1 MDKKA
6 WIAISLSII
15 GILAHQ
21 WYYNRELA
29 KSLPATPPPPVQ
41 ASAAPG
47 ATNVPVVSAA
57 TPTEPATATPT
68 APKIEAAPV
77 QVPVQ
82 LEKTTNASLE
92 RTYTNHGGGIA
103 ETTLAG
109 ARNLNATGS
118 QLELNR
124 LGGVPIGA
132 LSEKPADVAAAA
144 APYEMRRDGAAVVFE
159 RTTSEGLRITKRF
172 APPAAVGTT
181 APDPYVTDL
190 EITFTNTGAT
200 AYRDDGLFL
209 HTGAATPLHS
219 RDLASYTQFDWHRDG
234 KTVMKDVTFF
244 DGSKFLGLFQSNP
257 PSAVYTDVT
266 DQISWASVNNQF
278 YTTVLSVLP
287 AAANAQLPTRSVWA
301 VRFPIPPP
309 EDVKAAP
316 AATPGKAPIYGI
328 TGAIGLTPLKLAP
341 GESQTMRF
349 QIYTGPKEYNRLNAL
364 GNGMADILN
373 FGMFKIF
380 SVFLLSSMNFIYR
393 FVGNYALAI
402 IILTCLIKAALWPLQ
417 SKAIRE
423 MKKMSLLGP
432 KMAELKEKLKD
443 DPQKLNQAMWQL
455 QREYGV
461 NPMGGCLPTLA
472 QMPIFFG
479 FYSMLGTAVEL
490 RGSSFLWIKDLSVP
504 DTVTT
509 LALMGYSLPLNPLP
523 LIMAATM
530 FWQMQITPKTGDQQQ
545 QKIFMFMPFI
555 FIIFCYN
562 FASALALYWTVQN
575 LLSVLQTYLT
585 RHRPLPALTKVNT
598 GEKAAKAQVVSS
610 NQKKK
615 ALR

>member
-6 WIAISLSII
+6 WIAISLSVI
-15 GILAHQ
+15 GMIAWQ
-21 WYYNRELA
+21 WYYNKELA
-29 KSLPATPPPPVQ
+29 KNLPATPPP
-41 ASAAPG
+41 AAQ
-47 ATNVPVVSAA
+47 TAA
-57 TPTEPATATPT
+57 TPGASPALAPAASNPATPAAA
-68 APKIEAAPV
+68 APNIEAAV
-77 QVPVQ
+77 AQVPVK
-82 LEKTTNASLE
+82 LEKTSNAQAEWSFTNQ
-92 RTYTNHGGGIA
+92 GGGIA
-103 ETTLAG
+103 ETTLTG
-109 ARNLNATGS
+109 PRNLNATGG
-118 QLELNR
+118 QLEMNR
-124 LGGVPIGA
+124 FGGVPIGA
-132 LSEKPADVAAAA
+132 LSDKPGDIVGAG

-159 RTTSEGLRITKRF
+159 RTTNDGLRIVKRF
-172 APPAAVGTT
+172 APPVATGTS
-181 APDPYVTDL
+181 APDPYLTEL
-190 EITFTNTGAT
+190 EITFTNTGAA

-209 HTGAATPLHS
+209 HTGAASPLHS
-219 RDLASYTQFDWHRDG
+219 RDLPTYTQFDWHRDG
-234 KTVMKDVTFF
+234 KTTMKDVHFF
-244 DGSKFLGLFQSNP
+244 DAGQIPLIGYVTSEAKS
-257 PSAVYTDVT
+257 VYTDVT

-278 YTTVLSVLP
+278 YTTILSTV
-287 AAANAQLPTRSVWA
+287 AAAPNAPLPTRSVWA
-301 VRFPIPPP
+301 VRFPIPAP
-309 EDVKAAP
+309 EDTSTTTP
-316 AATPGKAPIYGI
+316 AAVATGKAPIYGI
-328 TGAIGLTPLKLAP
+328 TGAIGLAPLKLAP

-349 QIYTGPKEYNRLNAL
+349 QIYTGPKEYARLKAL
-364 GNGMADILN
+364 GGGMDDILN

-380 SVFLLSSMNFIYR
+380 SAFLLASMNFLYR

-402 IILTCLIKAALWPLQ
+402 IVLTCLIKAALWPLQ

-504 DTVTT
+504 DTV
-509 LALMGYSLPLNPLP
+509 AHVFGFPLNPLP

-530 FWQMQITPKTGDQQQ
+530 FWQMKITPKTGDQQQ

-585 RHRPLPALTKVNT
+585 RHRPLPALTKKST
-598 GEKAAKAQVVSS
+598 GEKTAKAQVVGPSS
-610 NQKKK
+610 KKK